1 MREEREWE
9 LGVLAS
15 ILKNPQYLRKYSDV
29 LLERHINYPLGPK
42 YWRLFKLAYKAHGR
56 LPTVTEM
63 KYLTKQLCTKEQQ
76 PSEVTKEMLKDVDEI
91 YSMEVSDITREYIE
105 QFICERSM
113 SVVQEKIGMADWA
126 KRQEFFAEIVNNVNG
141 LARMGGGIQ
150 AEGCY
155 LLDPDMIDS
164 TVDAIQNIS
173 MYGYRTTGITRL
185 DGLIGGFGPGE
196 FSVFAGPT
204 GRGKTALLVNVGAAN
219 VEVGER
225 VLHVS
230 MDEPEMQIRQRYLTR
245 LSRIPK
251 KAAASKEHHHQ
262 QLAHLRACSKNLLI
276 LSKPNE
282 TITTLD
288 IQNYIEMKSEELYY
302 HDRKHGL
309 FPGREGRFSMIITDY
324 ATKTKG
330 WMSRSKVGDQSW
342 DRIRY
347 CSEEH
352 QHLARSTYEAEG
364 GIPVV
369 SAFQGNKEMA
379 MNEIGQLTQIAMGYS
394 GNQALTNCLIIGQLN
409 DDLHKDP
416 SRLWL
421 YGGKTRTEESLFL
434 VPVCYEKQRQL
445 VWDDL
450 ETDVDYIDSTTSK
463 RAGPKNY
470 RSHQKQEERARE
482 GAQQRQNENPD
493 YRPDDEA
500 WDANSE
506 YHREW
511 RTRNFSSTLEE
522 EGDPD
527 NGNGTAESDSDSRK
541 EPLPT

>member
-15 ILKNPQYLRKYSDV
+15 ILKNPQYLRKFADV

-56 LPTVTEM
+56 LPTIAEM
-63 KYLTKQLCTKEQQ
+63 KFLTKQLATKEQQ
-76 PSEVTKEMLKDVDEI
+76 PSEVTRQMLVDVEEI
-91 YSMEVSDITREYIE
+91 YSMEVSDITREFVEQYIT
-105 QFICERSM
+105 ERAM
-113 SVVQEKIGMADWA
+113 VVVQEKIGMADWG
-126 KRQEFFAEIVNNVNG
+126 KRQEFFAEIVGQVNS
-141 LARMGGGIQ
+141 LARMSGGIQ

-155 LLDPDMIDS
+155 LLDPEMIDA

-173 MYGYRTTGITRL
+173 LYGYRTTGITRL

-196 FSVFAGPT
+196 FSVYAGAT
-204 GRGKTALLVNVGAAN
+204 GKGKTALLVNTGCAN
-219 VEVGER
+219 IEAGER

-251 KAAASKEHHHQ
+251 RAAASKAHHHD
-262 QLAHLRACSKNLLI
+262 QLVHLRACSKNLLI

-288 IQNYIEMKSEELYY
+288 IQTYIEMKSEELYY

-309 FPGREGRFSMIITDY
+309 FPGREGKFGMIITDY

-330 WMSRSKVGDQSW
+330 WMSKTKGGDQSW

-352 QHLARSTYEAEG
+352 QHLARSTYEQDG

-369 SAFQGNKEMA
+369 SAFQGNKDMA
-379 MNEIGQLTQIAMGYS
+379 MNEIGQLTSIAMGYS

-409 DDLHKDP
+409 EDLHKDP
-416 SRLWL
+416 SRLWI
-421 YGGKTRTEESLFL
+421 YGAKTRTEESLFL
-434 VPVCYEKQRQL
+434 VPVLYEKQRQM
-445 VWDDL
+445 VWDDMD
-450 ETDVDYIDSTTSK
+450 TDVDYIDSTTSK
-463 RAGPKNY
+463 YAGPKNY
-470 RSHQKQEERARE
+470 KTQKKQEERARD
-482 GAQQRQNENPD
+482 GAPQKQNENPD

-500 WDANSE
+500 WDANSDAS
-506 YHREW
+506 REW
-511 RTRNFSSTLEE
+511 RARNFSQALEE
-522 EGDPD
+522 GAGDE
-527 NGNGTAESDSDSRK
+527 NGGAAESNNPARN
-541 EPLPT
+541 EQLPA